1 MLHHIFP
8 MASICYHA
16 VTVTLPVN
24 LRWRR
29 ADAQVVRVFVASSH
43 NGSRT
48 WRQDWFPTT
57 ASCCDYVVVWDSSML
72 ADMLLL
78 GLAAHAHKFELK
90 RSVGLSHNNDESLRD
105 FELSF

>member
-1 MLHHIFP
+1 
-8 MASICYHA
+8 
-16 VTVTLPVN
+16 
-24 LRWRR
+24 
-29 ADAQVVRVFVASSH
+29 
-43 NGSRT
+43 
-48 WRQDWFPTT
+48 
-57 ASCCDYVVVWDSSML
+57 ML